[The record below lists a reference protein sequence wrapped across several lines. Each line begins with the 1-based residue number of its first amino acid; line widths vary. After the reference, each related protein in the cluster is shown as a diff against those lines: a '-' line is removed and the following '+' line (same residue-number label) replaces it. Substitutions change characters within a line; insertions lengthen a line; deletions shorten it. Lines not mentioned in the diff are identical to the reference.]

1 MPIKNE
7 FEFDIDQKVQIT
19 RSGEVGFID
28 GYSTHKNGG
37 NRFYVKYTKASGD
50 SSVGWFDAN
59 DLTPAP
65 AK

>member
-1 MPIKNE
+1 MPVKNE

-28 GYSTHKNGG
+28 GYAKHKNCG
-37 NRFYVKYTKASGD
+37 NRFYVKYTKSSGD
-50 SSVGWFDAN
+50 SAECWVDAD
-59 DLTPAP
+59 DLTAVP